1 MFCLLRCI
9 LRKGLLQILP
19 RMSHSHQDNTLD
31 LVTLGIMCSLQKGN
45 MLIYLHGI
53 IFPVVL
59 RLESFTLV
67 HSFASENGGN
77 DPMRLQVFTYPPPSG
92 DL

>member
-9 LRKGLLQILP
+9 LGKGLLQILP
-19 RMSHSHQDNTLD
+19 RMSHGQQDNTLD
-31 LVTLGIMCSLQKGN
+31 LVTLGITQKGN

-53 IFPVVL
+53 FPVLL

-67 HSFASENGGN
+67 HSFASENGEN
-77 DPMRLQVFTYPPPSG
+77 NPTRLQVFTYPPPSG